1 MTAFVKSFM
10 DAYNALLLDGARNDM
25 GVDCISVDDVVNVS
39 DAAMQQAVTM
49 NKWLE
54 DLGYTLDVSSLL
66 TYAVY
71 CQYTEANGGEVYRLD
86 EALRGYLP
94 KSEGTPLITGFPEEV
109 MAMDEARYRFIQ
121 LCHYCSV
128 FLPEFFFE
136 FLPIPGG
143 WRPESDFDVEKS
155 GEQEKNSLGLKVLYL
170 YLDTTRGYNSLE
182 TLGNWFFEDLEAP
195 IRMSPAKVQAAAEY
209 IHMVTRDGGELPRM
223 PRVGFKENGAGLV
236 RALTEN
242 CRGEW
247 DEGYSRA
254 LSCILEK
261 TCFNPMDVLKDI
273 LVVRDIMRGGEMLP
287 EGSRKSLPT
296 SVKRVFSR
304 MLDVYEPWFL
314 GQNLADA
321 KDDVR
326 FAVTY
331 ISYKRFSRK
340 PGNVAAVHD
349 ALYGEIK
356 SFGSKVEEAFVKTGV
371 AKEDAARLGW
381 AVDEL
386 SKRPGMLLRSV
397 NRVYNRA
404 VELWGAGGKRK
415 AWDMLYDA
423 FGKDK
428 TGIPR
433 ATLVRVLTE
442 LSAMDTGMYG
452 AATFMGKV
460 DAGNLRGADGE
471 IALLR
476 AVFRNIAFNDT
487 IDVPKEFSNAEDAAY
502 RDGRRAKVYVDD
514 AGFSEKGSVVLP
526 SVVGEGTENSYPPV
540 GMAYALPV
548 ERLAGSGGETGESG
562 KSGVLRAFL
571 FWKDENTR
579 VDLDLHV
586 WGRAGIE
593 RADSTTSYRN
603 VHFGW
608 NGDFHD
614 DGVVVSGDITDS
626 HIPAEEYID
635 LYRGDGV
642 DDFVM
647 TVAHY
652 SGSDW
657 YDSPNLEARVGAL
670 WKDSSKSTDA
680 LFDVKNAIFSDR
692 LVGDSKGD
700 YLAAYVNV
708 RDGYLRIM
716 RNARCAGEYRYTLK
730 NYLDDLI
737 TCGWGAERVESED
750 EADVVL
756 TVGRRAKESADAD
769 EKPEVCLID
778 NNFFLSD

>member
-10 DAYNALLLDGARNDM
+10 DAYNVLLLEGARNDM
-25 GVDCISVDDVVNVS
+25 GVDCIGADDVVNVS

-54 DLGYTLDVSSLL
+54 GLGYTLDVSSLL

-71 CQYTEANGGEVYRLD
+71 CQYAGANGGRVYRLD

-94 KSEGTPLITGFPEEV
+94 KSEGAPLIAGFPEEV
-109 MAMDEARYRFIQ
+109 MAMDEAKYHFIQ
-121 LCHYCSV
+121 LRHYCSV
-128 FLPEFFFE
+128 FLPEFLGFD
-136 FLPIPGG
+136 PIPGG
-143 WRPESDFDVEKS
+143 WRPESNSDVEKTS
-155 GEQEKNSLGLKVLYL
+155 EQEKNSLGLKVLYL
-170 YLDTTRGYNSLE
+170 YLDTPSGYNSLD
-182 TLGNWFFEDLEAP
+182 TLGNCFYRDLEAP

-242 CRGEW
+242 CCDEW

-254 LSCILEK
+254 LSCILGK

-273 LVVRDIMRGGEMLP
+273 LMVRDIMRGGGKM
-287 EGSRKSLPT
+287 SLPT

-340 PGNVAAVHD
+340 PENVAAVHD
-349 ALYGEIK
+349 ALYGSIR
-356 SFGSKVEEAFVKTGV
+356 SFGSKVEEAFTKTGV
-371 AKEDAARLGW
+371 AKDDKARLGW

-404 VELWGAGGKRK
+404 VELWGAEGKRK
-415 AWDMLYDA
+415 AWYMLYGA
-423 FGKDK
+423 FGEGKM
-428 TGIPR
+428 GIPR

-442 LSAMDTGMYG
+442 LSTMDAGIYG
-452 AATFMGKV
+452 AAKFIGKV
-460 DAGNLRGADGE
+460 DAGNLRGGYGE

-476 AVFRNIAFNDT
+476 SVLRNIAFNDT
-487 IDVPKEFSNAEDAAY
+487 IDVPKEFSDAEDAAY
-502 RDGRRAKVYVDD
+502 RDDRRIKVYVDD

-526 SVVGEGTENSYPPV
+526 SVVGAGTENSYPPV

-548 ERLAGSGGETGESG
+548 ERLAGRGGEDGESG
-562 KSGVLRAFL
+562 ESGVLRAFL

-586 WGRAGIE
+586 WGRVGIE
-593 RADSTTSYRN
+593 RADGDTSYRD

-614 DGVVVSGDITDS
+614 AGVVVSGDVTES
-626 HIPAEEYID
+626 RIPAEEYID

-670 WKDSSKSTDA
+670 WKDSRGGKDA

-692 LVGDSKGD
+692 LVGDSNGD

-716 RNARCAGEYRYTLK
+716 RNARCAGEYGYTLK

-737 TCGWGAERVESED
+737 TCGWGAERVDSED

-756 TVGRRAKESADAD
+756 TVGRRVKKSADPSGIDA
-769 EKPEVCLID
+769 EGKPEVCLID

>member
-71 CQYTEANGGEVYRLD
+71 CQYTEANGGRVYRLD

-94 KSEGTPLITGFPEEV
+94 KSEGTPLISGFPEEV
-109 MAMDEARYRFIQ
+109 MAMSEAKYRFIQ
-121 LCHYCSV
+121 LFHYCSV
-128 FLPEFFFE
+128 FLPEFLGFD
-136 FLPIPGG
+136 PVPGG

-155 GEQEKNSLGLKVLYL
+155 EEQEKNSLGLKVLYL
-170 YLDTTRGYNSLE
+170 YLDTPRGYNSLD
-182 TLGNWFFEDLEAP
+182 TLGNCFYRDLEAP

-209 IHMVTRDGGELPRM
+209 IHMTTRDGGELPYM

-242 CRGEW
+242 CRGGW

-254 LSCILEK
+254 LSCILGK

-273 LVVRDIMRGGEMLP
+273 LVVRDIMRVGGKMPSP
-287 EGSRKSLPT
+287 EVSRNSLPT

-340 PGNVAAVHD
+340 PENVAAVHD
-349 ALYGEIK
+349 ALYGKIK
-356 SFGSKVEEAFVKTGV
+356 SFGSKVEEAFVRTYV
-371 AKEDAARLGW
+371 DEEDEARLGW

-404 VELWGAGGKRK
+404 VELWGPEGKRK

-442 LSAMDTGMYG
+442 LSSMDTGMYG
-452 AATFMGKV
+452 AAKFIGKV
-460 DAGNLRGADGE
+460 DAGNLRGGDGE

-476 AVFRNIAFNDT
+476 SVFRNIAFNGT
-487 IDVPKEFSNAEDAAY
+487 IDVPKEFSDADGVAHH
-502 RDGRRAKVYVDD
+502 DGRRVKVYVDD
-514 AGFSEKGSVVLP
+514 TGFSEKGSVVLP

-548 ERLAGSGGETGESG
+548 ERLAGRGGENDKG
-562 KSGVLRAFL
+562 GVLRAFL

-614 DGVVVSGDITDS
+614 DGVVVSGDITES

-647 TVAHY
+647 TVVHY

-657 YDSPNLEARVGAL
+657 YDSPNLEACVGAL
-670 WKDSSKSTDA
+670 WKDSSKAADA

-692 LVGDSKGD
+692 LVGDSNGD
-700 YLAAYVNV
+700 YLAAYVNAK
-708 RDGYLRIM
+708 DGYLRIM
-716 RNARCAGEYRYTLK
+716 RNARCAGEYGYTLK

-737 TCGWGAERVESED
+737 TCGWGAERVDSED

-769 EKPEVCLID
+769 GKPEVCLSD
-778 NNFFLSD
+778 NNLFLND